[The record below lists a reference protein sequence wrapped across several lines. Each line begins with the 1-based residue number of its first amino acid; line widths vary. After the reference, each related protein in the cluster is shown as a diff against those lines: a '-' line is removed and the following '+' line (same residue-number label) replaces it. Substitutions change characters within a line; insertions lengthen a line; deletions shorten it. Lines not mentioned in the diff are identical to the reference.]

1 MRDLP
6 TGLDLMA
13 LARRLLLEEILPLV
27 PEERRPDLRL
37 AATSMAIAAREAANG
52 DGPLC
57 EIRDLLAEFYAEA
70 APHPGPLPAS
80 GEREGSARREG
91 DGGDEG
97 LAGLLSRLSGD
108 LRRGEIQTS
117 GSRERPVRAILWRL
131 TVLKLREGNPQFLA
145 AHGVAQTDLS
155 G

>member
-13 LARRLLLEEILPLV
+13 LARRLLLDEILPLL

-52 DGPLC
+52 DRPLR
-57 EIRDLLAEFYAEA
+57 EISDLLTEFYAEM

-80 GEREGSARREG
+80 GAREKGEDEDDDPANLLRR
-91 DGGDEG
+91 
-97 LAGLLSRLSGD
+97 LAGD
-108 LRRGEIQTS
+108 LRKGAFETS
-117 GSRERPVRAILWRL
+117 GSRERAARAILWRL
-131 TVLKLREGNPQFLA
+131 TILKLREGNPQFLA
-145 AHGVAQTDLS
+145 AHGIAQSD
-155 G
+155 